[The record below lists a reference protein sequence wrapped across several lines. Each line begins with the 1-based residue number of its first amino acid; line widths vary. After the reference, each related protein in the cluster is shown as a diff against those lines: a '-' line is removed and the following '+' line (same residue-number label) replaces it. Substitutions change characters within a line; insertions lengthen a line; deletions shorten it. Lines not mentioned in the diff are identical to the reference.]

1 MDYSQFLIMKE
12 ELSLIAVIVILF
24 VADLFMSPDA
34 HKKDGKPVLNS
45 MLPVVLLTLH
55 TLITI
60 VPGPAAEAFGGMY
73 LNAPVQSIVK
83 SILSVGTLIVF
94 LMAHEW
100 MRMSDATAKQ
110 GEFYLLTLSTLL
122 GMYFM
127 ISAGHF
133 LMFFIGLEMASV
145 PMAALVAFDKYRHH
159 SGEAGGKYILTAL
172 FSSGLLLYGLSL
184 IYGTTGTLYFADIPA
199 ALDGSPLQIMAFVFF
214 FAGMGFKIS
223 LVPFHLWTA
232 DVYQGAPST
241 VTAYLSVISKGSAAF
256 VLMVLLVKVFTPMV
270 EQWQEVLYWV
280 IIASITLAN
289 LFALRQENL
298 KRLMAFSS
306 ISQAGYI
313 MLGVIAG
320 TAQGMTSLIYYVLI
334 YMFANL
340 AVFAVITI
348 VAIRARRYTLE
359 EYNGLYATNPKIAF
373 IMTLSLFSLAGI
385 PPFAGFF
392 SKFFIFA
399 AAFEAGFHLLVFI
412 ALANTVLSLYY
423 YLKIVKAMYIN
434 HSDEPVAPFVSDK
447 YTRASLVICT
457 IGIIVLSIASVV
469 YDSIDK
475 YSFGM

>member
-1 MDYSQFLIMKE
+1 MDYSQFLILKE

-34 HKKDGKPVLNS
+34 HKKDGRARLNT
-45 MLPVVLLTLH
+45 MLPVVLLTVH
-55 TLITI
+55 TIITLI
-60 VPGPAAEAFGGMY
+60 PGPAAEAFGGMY
-73 LNAPVQSIVK
+73 HNAPIQSIIK

-100 MRMSDATAKQ
+100 MKLPDAAVKQ
-110 GEFYLLTLSTLL
+110 GEFYFLTLCTLL

-133 LMFFIGLEMASV
+133 LMFFIGLEMVSI

-159 SGEAGGKYILTAL
+159 SAEAGAKYILTAL

-184 IYGTTGTLYFADIPA
+184 IYGTTGTLYFNDIPA
-199 ALDGSPLQIMAFVFF
+199 QLNGNAMQVMAFVFF

-232 DVYQGAPST
+232 DVYEGAPST

-256 VLMVLLVKVFTPMV
+256 VLMTILIKVFAPMV
-270 EQWQEVLYWV
+270 MEWQTVLYWV

-289 LFALRQENL
+289 LFALRQQNL

-313 MLGVIAG
+313 MLGVISG
-320 TAQGMTSLIYYVLI
+320 TQQGMASLVYYVLI
-334 YMFANL
+334 YLFANL
-340 AVFAVITI
+340 AVFAIITI
-348 VAIRARRYTLE
+348 VALRAHRYTLE
-359 EYNGLYATNPKIAF
+359 EYNGLYSTNPKLAF
-373 IMTLSLFSLAGI
+373 LMTLALFSLAGI

-399 AAFEAGFHLLVFI
+399 AAFQSGFHLLVFV
-412 ALANTVLSLYY
+412 ALINTVLSLYY

-434 HSDEPVAPFVSDK
+434 KSDEPMAAFRSDN
-447 YTRASLVICT
+447 YTRAALAVCT
-457 IGIIVLSIASVV
+457 LGIIVLSFASVV
-469 YDSIDK
+469 FENIERF
-475 YSFGM
+475 SFGM